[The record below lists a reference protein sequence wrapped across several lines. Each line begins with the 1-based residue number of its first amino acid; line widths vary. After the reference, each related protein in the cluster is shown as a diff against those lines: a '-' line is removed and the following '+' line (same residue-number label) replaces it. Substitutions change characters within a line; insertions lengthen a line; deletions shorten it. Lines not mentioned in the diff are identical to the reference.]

1 MGGSFK
7 LLTVWGIDIKVHV
20 TFPLILIWAAI
31 QFGYL
36 AGNGMAGGVF
46 GIIVIT
52 LLFVIVT
59 LHELGHSY
67 AALRYG
73 VPVEQIV
80 LLPLGGVAQLKN
92 IPEKPWQEF
101 VIAIAGPAV
110 NFAIALVLY
119 LFARLFNLQI
129 SSLDTLL
136 NNFTSVTFNA
146 VFSYL
151 FVYNLFLGLFNLI
164 PAFPMDGGR
173 ILRAFLATRLDYVRA
188 TAVSAAIGRAIAL
201 LFGLYGFLGG
211 GFSLILIAFFV
222 YIGAGQER
230 EAVTTRSVL
239 RGLTVGQAF
248 SRQTQ
253 TLRPDDVVQT
263 AVNLTLSSHQ
273 ANYPVCDGDQLVG
286 LLTYPQ
292 LLQALHE
299 SGPETAVSAAMLT
312 DLPILSPTSDLIDAQ
327 QLLRD
332 NQLTAL
338 PVMENGR
345 FVGLLTTS
353 DIGEIYS
360 LVSAAPN
367 LLPRRQHEPLL
378 PTKH

>member
-1 MGGSFK
+1 MGSSFK

-36 AGNGMAGGVF
+36 AGNGVAGGVF
-46 GIIVIT
+46 GVIVVT

-67 AALRYG
+67 AALHYG

-92 IPEKPWQEF
+92 IPENPWQEF

-110 NFAIALVLY
+110 NFAIAVVLY
-119 LFARLFNLQI
+119 LITIVFNIQI
-129 SSLDTLL
+129 SSLDALL
-136 NNFTSVTFNA
+136 NDFTRVTFNA

-151 FVYNLFLGLFNLI
+151 FVYNLFLGVFNLI

-173 ILRAFLATRLDYVRA
+173 ILRAFLASRLDYARA
-188 TAVSAAIGRAIAL
+188 TAVSATIGRAIAL

-230 EAVTTRSVL
+230 DAVATRSVL
-239 RGLTVGQAF
+239 RGLTVDQAF

-253 TLRPDDVVQT
+253 QLRPDDTIQT
-263 AVNLTLSSHQ
+263 AVNLTLSSYQ
-273 ANYPVCDGDQLVG
+273 ANFPVCNGDQLVG
-286 LLTYPQ
+286 LLTYPR
-292 LLQALHE
+292 LLQTLHE
-299 SGPETAVSAAMLT
+299 GGTETAVSAVMLT
-312 DLPILSPTSDLIDAQ
+312 DMPTVSPQTDLTDAQ
-327 QLLRD
+327 QLFRD
-332 NQLTAL
+332 SQLAAL
-338 PVMENGR
+338 PVVENGR
-345 FVGLLTTS
+345 FLGLLTSS

-367 LLPRRQHEPLL
+367 LLPKVQES
-378 PTKH
+378 